1 VRPGGPPELRP
12 LRAAD
17 EPAARDLI
25 DRSFPP
31 YLRELPHY
39 HLTLALG
46 DTASDESRGIVV
58 TDGDR
63 LAGVVLHGFVAGA
76 VRTGKIHVLAVRA
89 DIRRRGIG
97 RALLDAAT
105 RALASADARL
115 IVVEL
120 PADPDLE
127 AVRPMLHESG
137 FREEASVGDFVR
149 DGVALLV
156 LVRGLSEG

>member
-1 VRPGGPPELRP
+1 VNSGGPLELRP
-12 LRAAD
+12 LRPAD

-39 HLTLALG
+39 HLSVALG
-46 DTASDESRGIVV
+46 ESASDEALGIVV

-63 LAGVVLHGFVAGA
+63 LAGLVLHGFVAGA
-76 VRTGKIHVLAVRA
+76 VRTGKIHALAVRE
-89 DIRRRGIG
+89 DIRRRGLG

-105 RALASADARL
+105 RALASMDARL

-127 AVRPMLHESG
+127 PVRPMLHELG
-137 FREEASVGDFVR
+137 FHEEASVDDFVR
-149 DGVALLV
+149 DGVGLLV
-156 LVRGLSEG
+156 LVRGRSEG